1 MSILLWNV
9 SAHFTCSYIILLISL
24 SESAQLPQTKCLPVE
39 CSATALRHTQ
49 CAITVLHSTLV
60 LPLNI
65 KDKKFDLKKMSLQH
79 LLLEYYMIIC
89 TYWIPSN
96 PQFTMTDLN
105 VNQLSNKN
113 SIDLPDY
120 NVQPPGSHKGSLTAQ
135 GEWPV
140 LQTEHSELHSHPR
153 RNGLPPVSTLH
164 HDTLHYL
171 HPANYILA
179 ESGMPAEERKRL
191 SI

>member
-1 MSILLWNV
+1 MAKKRTMNDLVHFKMWTELWTSSCTKGN
-9 SAHFTCSYIILLISL
+9 F
-24 SESAQLPQTKCLPVE
+24 PQHCWT
-39 CSATALRHTQ
+39 
-49 CAITVLHSTLV
+49 
-60 LPLNI
+60 
-65 KDKKFDLKKMSLQH
+65 
-79 LLLEYYMIIC
+79 
-89 TYWIPSN
+89 PSN

-105 VNQLSNKN
+105 VNQLSNQN
-113 SIDLPDY
+113 SIDLQDY
-120 NVQPPGSHKGSLTAQ
+120 NVQLPGSHKGSPTAQ

-153 RNGLPPVSTLH
+153 RNGLMPVSTLH